1 MKVSELSG
9 ALLDLWVARTEGDVL
24 ATKDPAFGRYW
35 LKQGRYGSVKECPRY
50 SIDWAHGGPIIAR
63 ERIELLTAVG
73 DPDPCVAKGIFGD
86 LVISYFG
93 STALIAAMRV
103 FVASRFGTEVPDEVR
118 A

>member
-9 ALLDLWVARTEGDVL
+9 ALLDLWVARAEGDVL
-24 ATKDPAFGRYW
+24 ATAKPEFGRYW

-50 SIDWAHGGPIIAR
+50 STDWAHGGPIIGR
-63 ERIELLTAVG
+63 ERIELLTAAG
-73 DPDPCVAKGIFGD
+73 DPESCVAQTVYGD

-93 STALIAAMRV
+93 STRLTAAMRV
-103 FVASRFGTEVPDEVR
+103 FVASRFGAEVPDEVP

>member
-50 SIDWAHGGPIIAR
+50 STDWAHGGPIVER
-63 ERIELLTAVG
+63 ERIVLLSAAG
-73 DPDPCVAKGIFGD
+73 DAESWFGQTFCHGA
-86 LVISYFG
+86 VISHYG
-93 STALIAAMRV
+93 PTALVAAMRA
-103 FVASRFGTEVPDEVR
+103 FVGSRFGPDVPDEVP